1 MRGIAIT
8 CAVVLLSG
16 AIYLVGET
24 GQTGQPAQ
32 RSPSAQVVAAV
43 QRALALERKANYPA
57 AEATWESVVKL
68 EPRNAQAY
76 AHLGLLEARQDQ
88 YAEAILHYRKAQSLA
103 KAENRPI
110 PQLNLN
116 LGLALFKLGKFDEA
130 AGLFQEELKRNP
142 NSDNAQK
149 LTTLTAMSFYGAHQY
164 GATIPYLKEAVAAD
178 PKNLTLLLTL
188 AHCYL
193 WTKQFNPTLEV
204 FKQILAVDP
213 DSAEADMIAGEALDE
228 KGDSD
233 GALEQFRAAV
243 KANPKEPNV
252 HFGLGYV
259 LWTQKKYAEAIPE
272 FEAELANDPK
282 NNQAMIYLGDTFI
295 RENQFDRGRAVLEQ
309 ADKYQTS
316 DSLIHLDLGIAYME
330 TGDKDGAVREFNK
343 TVALEPDNV
352 TAHFRLATLYRTMG
366 KKDEAKAEFAKANT
380 LNKKRDDSV
389 YKRISD
395 ANTRAGTTPDEP
407 QKPDGATKPDQP

>member
-1 MRGIAIT
+1 
-8 CAVVLLSG
+8 
-16 AIYLVGET
+16 
-24 GQTGQPAQ
+24 
-32 RSPSAQVVAAV
+32 
-43 QRALALERKANYPA
+43 
-57 AEATWESVVKL
+57 
-68 EPRNAQAY
+68 
-76 AHLGLLEARQDQ
+76 
-88 YAEAILHYRKAQSLA
+88 
-103 KAENRPI
+103 
-110 PQLNLN
+110 
-116 LGLALFKLGKFDEA
+116 
-130 AGLFQEELKRNP
+130 
-142 NSDNAQK
+142 
-149 LTTLTAMSFYGAHQY
+149 
-164 GATIPYLKEAVAAD
+164 
-178 PKNLTLLLTL
+178 
-188 AHCYL
+188 
-193 WTKQFNPTLEV
+193 
-204 FKQILAVDP
+204 
-213 DSAEADMIAGEALDE
+213 
-228 KGDSD
+228 
-233 GALEQFRAAV
+233 
-243 KANPKEPNV
+243 V